1 MDELFK
7 YMDINNDKTISI
19 RELVIACSP
28 DIDNNKIYD
37 DRELSIGSKTVRIW
51 LASILIYKREIIV
64 DGLIDKKEMID
75 LFSRISWPVFYKKGE
90 EDVIKEEYTEL
101 FIEVDNILKE
111 GLKQS

>member
-1 MDELFK
+1 
-7 YMDINNDKTISI
+7 
-19 RELVIACSP
+19 
-28 DIDNNKIYD
+28 
-37 DRELSIGSKTVRIW
+37 
-51 LASILIYKREIIV
+51 
-64 DGLIDKKEMID
+64 MID